1 MAHWS
6 KMAVEARDLVCI
18 QLEVL
23 HKAYYKDFDATE
35 TLMGGFDRYGLC
47 TVAAVLLGKEKHE
60 GQHLILAEA
69 SDLPSRED
77 ALVELMR
84 GLFQL
89 EAVLKA
95 EGETRG
101 RRSKK
106 RVSTGPRQTRHR
118 FRPDGLQ
125 DDFIRRT
132 SLQRHV
138 WNAQPSDEGDSA

>member
-6 KMAVEARDLVCI
+6 KKAREARDVVSL
-18 QLEVL
+18 QLKVL
-23 HKAYYKDFDATE
+23 HENYYKNFDAIE
-35 TLMGGFDRYGLC
+35 AVMVDPAHVGFC
-47 TVAAVLLGKEKHE
+47 TGAAVLLGKEEHE
-60 GQHLILAEA
+60 GQHLVLAKT

-84 GLFQL
+84 SLFQL

-106 RVSTGPRQTRHR
+106 RH
-118 FRPDGLQ
+118 
-125 DDFIRRT
+125 DFIRRT